1 MLPGLELV
9 PQCIWLPFLNI
20 SQLRY
25 VLVFA
30 RVVLFKV
37 LGLERPYTLRCDFAV
52 CLMKML
58 YMRLFGSFGLWL
70 IFLYLW

>member
-37 LGLERPYTLRCDFAV
+37 LGLERPYTLRCDFGVFDENVVHAAFWFFWIV
-52 CLMKML
+52 VDL
-58 YMRLFGSFGLWL
+58 FGLW
-70 IFLYLW
+70 